1 MATQREGEASQETT
15 TTPPAGLSELVQE
28 RYRKIKEHAETYPYV
43 WASYSLVYGGLAL
56 WTIYRYRK
64 LRKTEDRV
72 RALEGRLRKLVEN
85 EESANSGTS
94 VSKARTSDDKVPN
107 WFFLMLLAGFDSIHL
122 RLTTNLA
129 A

>member
-28 RYRKIKEHAETYPYV
+28 QYRKIKEHAETYPYV

-94 VSKARTSDDKVPN
+94 VSKARTSDDKVPK
-107 WFFLMLLAGFDSIHL
+107 
-122 RLTTNLA
+122 
-129 A
+129 